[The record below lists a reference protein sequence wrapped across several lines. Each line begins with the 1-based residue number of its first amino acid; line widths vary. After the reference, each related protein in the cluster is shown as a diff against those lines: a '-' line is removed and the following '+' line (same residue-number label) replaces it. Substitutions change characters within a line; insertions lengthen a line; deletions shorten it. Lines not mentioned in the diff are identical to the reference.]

1 MLPASSISAARFGA
15 APALRGQGAQAAA
28 VRGTAE
34 PARPPAPRGDGAE
47 LSTEGLAALAALGEA
62 QGAEA
67 EGDAA
72 GTPRGTDGEPLTREE
87 ETEVRELQARDKEVR
102 AHEEAHK
109 AAAGD
114 LALGGPTYEF
124 EQGPDGRD
132 YAVGGEVQIALKE
145 GETPEET
152 ADNARRARR
161 AALAPAEPSSQD
173 LKVAAEAAQMEAEAN
188 RAAAEERRTGSTGRA
203 DGEGRPG
210 GDDEDIAPGDAALL
224 ERAAAYRAIADSVR
238 PNSSLGERLG

>member
-1 MLPASSISAARFGA
+1 M
-15 APALRGQGAQAAA
+15 
-28 VRGTAE
+28 TAE
-34 PARPPAPRGDGAE
+34 PTRPAASAPRGDGAE
-47 LSTEGLAALAALGEA
+47 LSSEGLAALAALGEA
-62 QGAEA
+62 PGAEA
-67 EGDAA
+67 EGESAS
-72 GTPRGTDGEPLTREE
+72 TLRGTDGEPLTREE

-114 LALGGPTYEF
+114 LALGGPTYEYDK
-124 EQGPDGRD
+124 GPDGRD

-188 RAAAEERRTGSTGRA
+188 RAAAEERRSGSSDRA
-203 DGEGRPG
+203 DGKGRRS
-210 GDDEDIAPGDAALL
+210 GDEADGIADDSPGDAALL
-224 ERAAAYRAIADSVR
+224 ERAAAYQAIADSLR
-238 PNSSLGERLG
+238 ADSSPGERLR